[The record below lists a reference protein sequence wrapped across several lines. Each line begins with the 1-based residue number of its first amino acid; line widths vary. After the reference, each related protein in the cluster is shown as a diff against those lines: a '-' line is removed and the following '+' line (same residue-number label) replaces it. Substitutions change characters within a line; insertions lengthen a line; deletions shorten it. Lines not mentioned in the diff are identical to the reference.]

1 MSKVNLTIIA
11 TVNPD
16 GKEELSHYLEK
27 VGELYKKINAKPVNK
42 LKITKSL
49 IGDHTP
55 SFISIMEFPNMESL
69 NEVFES
75 DDYKKLIPYREKAF
89 SKLEAYISE

>member
-1 MSKVNLTIIA
+1 MAKVNLTIVA
-11 TVNPD
+11 TVNPN

-27 VGELYKKINAKPVNK
+27 TGILYKKVDAKPVNTF
-42 LKITKSL
+42 KITKPL
-49 IGDHTP
+49 IGEYTP
-55 SFISIMEFPNMESL
+55 SLVSIMEFPSIISL

-75 DDYKKLIPYREKAF
+75 DDYKELIPFRKKAF

>member
-1 MSKVNLTIIA
+1 MDKVNLTIVA
-11 TVNPD
+11 TLNPN

-27 VGELYKKINAKPVNK
+27 VGLLYKKARAKPVNK
-42 LKITKSL
+42 FKITKPL
-49 IGDHTP
+49 IGDYKP
-55 SFISIMEFPNMESL
+55 SLVSIMEFPNINSL

-75 DDYKKLIPYREKAF
+75 NDYKQLIPFREKAF